1 MNRAFNAQ
9 QQLFFHVRGRGVAS
23 RHGGCDCVRL
33 QSRRPCPDDA
43 TIAKRATV
51 LGRVAAGI
59 LLLFLVVSAVV
70 SVVVNVRYGQVAR
83 QHAQVA
89 VSSDMAGRVPA
100 VASAL

>member
-1 MNRAFNAQ
+1 MGTMNRAFNAQ
-9 QQLFFHVRGRGVAS
+9 QELFFQVRERDVAS
-23 RHGGCDCVRL
+23 KL
-33 QSRRPCPDDA
+33 
-43 TIAKRATV
+43 ATV

-59 LLLFLVVSAVV
+59 LLLFLLFLLVSAVV

-100 VASAL
+100 VARDL

>member
-9 QQLFFHVRGRGVAS
+9 EQLFFHVCGRGVAS

-33 QSRRPCPDDA
+33 PSRRPCPDDA

-51 LGRVAAGI
+51 LGRFAAGI
-59 LLLFLVVSAVV
+59 LVLFLVVSAVV
-70 SVVVNVRYGQVAR
+70 SVVVNVRYGPVAR

-89 VSSDMAGRVPA
+89 VSSHIADRVLP
-100 VASAL
+100 VTSAL

>member
-9 QQLFFHVRGRGVAS
+9 QELFFQVRERDVAS
-23 RHGGCDCVRL
+23 KL
-33 QSRRPCPDDA
+33 
-43 TIAKRATV
+43 ATV

-59 LLLFLVVSAVV
+59 LLLFLLVSAVV

-100 VASAL
+100 VARDL